1 MSDYVLEFELPGLPK
16 MANQLLRGHWI
27 VKHRH
32 AAKWKQA
39 VGRATHGRLPKAPLA
54 SAALCL
60 TRVSS
65 HEPDFDGLVSGFKAI
80 IDGLVEVGVLATDK
94 PSCIGQP
101 QFLWERGKRGAGK
114 VRVKVQSVNQPQ
126 RSE

>member
-1 MSDYVLEFELPGLPK
+1 MSYRMEFELIGLPK

-32 AAKWKQA
+32 AAKWKLA
-39 VGRATHGRLPKAPLA
+39 VAKATHGRLPHKPLA
-54 SAALCL
+54 SAALTL

-65 HEPDFDGLVSGFKAI
+65 AEPDFDGLVSGFKAV
-80 IDGLVEVGVLATDK
+80 IDGLVECGVIVTDK

-101 QFLWERGKRGAGK
+101 KFLWEKGRPGHGK
-114 VRVKVQSVNQPQ
+114 VRVKV
-126 RSE
+126 EAI